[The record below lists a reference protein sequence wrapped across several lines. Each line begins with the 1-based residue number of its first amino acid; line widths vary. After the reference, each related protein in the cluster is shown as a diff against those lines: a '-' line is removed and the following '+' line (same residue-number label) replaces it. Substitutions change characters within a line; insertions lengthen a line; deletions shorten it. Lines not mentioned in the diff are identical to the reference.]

1 MQNKE
6 LFRQEV
12 YEKYNY
18 YQNHKK
24 EFFAVPILKKSTRTL
39 PILKM
44 VAIFVICII
53 STLGITYAGITIYEY
68 FTQQASKFD
77 YEKNKEYNFYSD
89 PNMSYENNLY
99 YMKVNDYQT
108 YQSYQEKFQVLEMKQ
123 EDFKDSFMVI
133 IATESTVMEKLKI
146 SSVNADETTLYI
158 ELDYYTEEEQYD
170 EENTVIS
177 TIISRQMEREKLEV
191 YRKEIIPTS
200 PNYINIK
207 ELPKDY
213 TLENAIQDGCFVLKN
228 NEVISENKEQINEFV
243 KNTKEGKEDFI
254 RIVNLDEKEST
265 IIITDIEY
273 SQNSYKVYKEVR
285 KENDVNTYN
294 YMYPEIRSSHVKQ
307 MGGTIIEMI
316 DDTKKQHGIIVC
328 FIKD

>member
-77 YEKNKEYNFYSD
+77 YEKNKEYNIYKD
-89 PNMSYENNLY
+89 NNMSHGNNIHY
-99 YMKVNDYQT
+99 IKIDDYQI
-108 YQSYQEKFQVLEMKQ
+108 YQSYQEKFQIPQMTQ
-123 EDFKDSFMVI
+123 EDFEDSFMVI
-133 IATESTVMEKLKI
+133 ITLQSVAMEKLKI
-146 SSVNADETTLYI
+146 SSINADETTLYI
-158 ELDYYTEEEQYD
+158 ELDYYSEEEQYD

-191 YRKEIIPTS
+191 YRKEFVPTS

-228 NEVISENKEQINEFV
+228 NEVISEDKEQIDEFI
-243 KNTKEGKEDFI
+243 KDTKEGKEDFI
-254 RIVNLDEKEST
+254 RIVNSYEMLDKIT
-265 IIITDIEY
+265 LITDIQYKSGKYYVYQKQIIGDKEE
-273 SQNSYKVYKEVR
+273 SQ
-285 KENDVNTYN
+285 DC
-294 YMYPEIRSSHVKQ
+294 IC
-307 MGGTIIEMI
+307 IEMQTI
-316 DDTKKQHGIIVC
+316 HDKALGKIYYLKDRFNQSVSICIV
-328 FIKD
+328 K